1 MAGPHRGDPLID
13 PTAETPQ
20 PTEAA
25 AVELDAWSA
34 RFAREPVGHAPIDLI
49 CILEGVSGVLAESSS
64 AADIIRRKGRL
75 GKIIMVS
82 LQDGNRSWGEA
93 LTLAFDQVES
103 PLFVI
108 SEAGAEWN
116 RDILDRLLK
125 SVDHCDLVLGCRP
138 CESYAGRIVRR
149 IASFARGVFWG
160 AGVAD
165 PLTPYKLGRSDVFR
179 KFPLQSASR
188 FAEVELVAKA
198 NFLDA
203 LIDEIALP
211 VASSWNPPGFGT
223 GLRADRRGLF
233 RKPLFRHPVRESHG
247 LQNAKEPSPDDRHDS
262 EDGSD
267 AFNPSM
273 VVPQDSNGDVRKPGI
288 DG

>member
-1 MAGPHRGDPLID
+1 MID
-13 PTAETPQ
+13 PTAESPE
-20 PTEAA
+20 PNEAE

-34 RFAREPVGHAPIDLI
+34 RFAREPVGQVPIDLI
-49 CILEGVSGVLAESSS
+49 CLSEGASGVLAESSS
-64 AADIIRRKGRL
+64 AADVIRRKGRL
-75 GKIIMVS
+75 GKIIKVS
-82 LQDGNRSWGEA
+82 LKYGNRSWGEA

-116 RDILDRLLK
+116 RDILERLLK

-138 CESYAGRIVRR
+138 CESVAGRMARR

-188 FAEVELVAKA
+188 FVEVELVAKA

-211 VASSWNPPGFGT
+211 VASPWNPPVIGP
-223 GLRADRRGLF
+223 GLRADQRGLF
-233 RKPLFRHPVRESHG
+233 RKPRFRHPVSESHG
-247 LQNAKEPSPDDRHDS
+247 FLDATEPSTDDQHDS
-262 EDGSD
+262 EDGTD
-267 AFNPSM
+267 AFNPSE
-273 VVPQDSNGDVRKPGI
+273 VLPRDSSGDARTPGI